1 MGFDPY
7 NCSMKI
13 RKSIKTPIP
22 KVGALKGSFSHTL
35 LHSREHE
42 MWLPG
47 FPLGPQPCKPL
58 LWSRAQGQGYD
69 IYLQDGPMEDNH

>member
-42 MWLPG
+42 M
-47 FPLGPQPCKPL
+47 
-58 LWSRAQGQGYD
+58 
-69 IYLQDGPMEDNH
+69 